1 MVKIHICRCRFRDFS
16 YLVSVLGLEPNL
28 TLISGIMMCP
38 NWKTEDGYDMQFG
51 TNHLGHFLLTEML
64 KPLLM
69 KSSASG
75 AHPR

>member
-1 MVKIHICRCRFRDFS
+1 MGSLFTTGV
-16 YLVSVLGLEPNL
+16 
-28 TLISGIMMCP
+28 MMCP

-51 TNHLGHFLLTEML
+51 TNHLGHFLLTELL

-75 AHPR
+75 AHPRSEITSTKLYFLCPRCCDVIAFSI

>member
-1 MVKIHICRCRFRDFS
+1 
-16 YLVSVLGLEPNL
+16 
-28 TLISGIMMCP
+28 MCP

-51 TNHLGHFLLTEML
+51 TNHLGHFLLTELL

-75 AHPR
+75 AHPRYSRKIISKQAFVYSKQ